1 MFVSDHVRSN
11 PSRSPRKEP
20 SRRERQ
26 RLETRSRLFE
36 AALAEFRRVGFANA
50 QIETIVERAG
60 VARGTF
66 YFHFPTKEHV
76 LLEFQRRQELSI
88 AERIAAPAERPESVK
103 AFLLRVVD
111 AIFGER
117 PRGRRPRAGARA
129 DRDVRPRRRATSTSN
144 TEPFVVTL
152 VDYFSEAAERGEVRT
167 DLSPEEIT
175 GVFLTTLFGLRRRRD
190 GRSRGAPATSSC
202 APSTSSNGGSH
213 HDHQV

>member
-1 MFVSDHVRSN
+1 MSVKPLPIFS
-11 PSRSPRKEP
+11 KEP

-76 LLEFQRRQELSI
+76 LLEFQRRQEIGI
-88 AERIAAPAERPESVK
+88 AERIAAPPERPESVR

-111 AIFGER
+111 AIFG
-117 PRGRRPRAGARA
+117 
-129 DRDVRPRRRATSTSN
+129 DVRAIGDPALVRELIAMFVRAPRNVDLNA
-144 TEPFVVTL
+144 EPFVVTL

-175 GVFLTTLFGLRRRRD
+175 FVFLTTLFGYIVGATDALEERRHEFERAVD
-190 GRSRGAPATSSC
+190 VFARGIAP
-202 APSTSSNGGSH
+202 
-213 HDHQV
+213 

>member
-1 MFVSDHVRSN
+1 MSI
-11 PSRSPRKEP
+11 PLKPLPIPPKEP

-88 AERIAAPAERPESVK
+88 AERIAAPVGRPESVK
-103 AFLLRVVD
+103 SFLLRVVD
-111 AIFGER
+111 AIAARVREVGDPALVRELIAMFVR
-117 PRGRRPRAGARA
+117 APRYV
-129 DRDVRPRRRATSTSN
+129 DLN
-144 TEPFVVTL
+144 TEPFVVAL
-152 VDYFSEAAERGEVRT
+152 VDWFSEAAERGEIRT

-175 GVFLTTLFGLRRRRD
+175 GVFVTTLFGFVVGAADSLEDRLQEFVRAVD
-190 GRSRGAPATSSC
+190 VFERGIAP
-202 APSTSSNGGSH
+202 
-213 HDHQV
+213 